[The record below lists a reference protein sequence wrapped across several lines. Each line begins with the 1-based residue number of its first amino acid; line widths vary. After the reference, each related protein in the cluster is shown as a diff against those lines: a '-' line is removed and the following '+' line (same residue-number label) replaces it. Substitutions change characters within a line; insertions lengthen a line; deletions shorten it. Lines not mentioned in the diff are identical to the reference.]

1 MSVETCELETC
12 IMTEK
17 ILKWGKVVLI
27 CYCALFCLRF
37 AQLNFGS
44 DKMIAALY
52 LPHNLVF
59 DNAEL
64 MMRRE
69 DCLKDTV
76 AFIKLVDL
84 NGDLKKEF
92 ILDQS
97 GFEFDYDII
106 YSIESNG
113 TFRVIADFRTRDEL
127 PLYIPPLTI
136 WGYPVILAD
145 DGSWGYGLN
154 KWDRTKKCYVHKK
167 ETEKK

>member
-1 MSVETCELETC
+1 
-12 IMTEK
+12 MTEK

-27 CYCALFCLRF
+27 CYCALYCLRF

-44 DKMIAALY
+44 GKMIAALY

-59 DNAEL
+59 NNAEL
-64 MMRRE
+64 MMRKE
-69 DCLKDTV
+69 DRLKETTAV
-76 AFIKLVDL
+76 IKLVDL

-97 GFEFDYDII
+97 GFEFDYDTI
-106 YSIESNG
+106 YRIESDG
-113 TFRVIADFRTRDEL
+113 TFRSIANFRTRDEL

-145 DGSWGYGLN
+145 DGIWGYGLN
-154 KWDRTKKCYVHKK
+154 KWDSTKKSYVHKK

>member
-1 MSVETCELETC
+1 M
-12 IMTEK
+12 IEK

-27 CYCALFCLRF
+27 CYCALYCLRF

-44 DKMIAALY
+44 GKMIAALY

-64 MMRRE
+64 MMRRK

-92 ILDQS
+92 IFDQS
-97 GFEFDYDII
+97 GFDFDYDSI
-106 YSIESNG
+106 YCVEGNG
-113 TFRVIADFRTRDEL
+113 TFRRIADFRTRDEL

-136 WGYPVILAD
+136 WGYPAILAD
-145 DGSWGYGLN
+145 DGIRGYGLN
-154 KWDRTKKCYVHKK
+154 KWDSTKKSYVHKK

>member
-44 DKMIAALY
+44 GKMIAALY

-59 DNAEL
+59 DDAEL

-84 NGDLKKEF
+84 NGDLKK
-92 ILDQS
+92 
-97 GFEFDYDII
+97 G
-106 YSIESNG
+106 
-113 TFRVIADFRTRDEL
+113 
-127 PLYIPPLTI
+127 
-136 WGYPVILAD
+136 
-145 DGSWGYGLN
+145 
-154 KWDRTKKCYVHKK
+154 
-167 ETEKK
+167 

>member
-1 MSVETCELETC
+1 
-12 IMTEK
+12 MTEK

-27 CYCALFCLRF
+27 CYCALYCLRF

-44 DKMIAALY
+44 GKMIAALY

-59 DNAEL
+59 NNAEL
-64 MMRRE
+64 MMRKE
-69 DCLKDTV
+69 DRLKETTAV
-76 AFIKLVDL
+76 IKLVDL

-92 ILDQS
+92 IFDQS
-97 GFEFDYDII
+97 GFEFDYDTI
-106 YSIESNG
+106 YRIESDG
-113 TFRVIADFRTRDEL
+113 TFRSIANFRTRDEL

-145 DGSWGYGLN
+145 DGIWGYGLN
-154 KWDRTKKCYVHKK
+154 KWDSTKKSYVHKK

>member
-1 MSVETCELETC
+1 
-12 IMTEK
+12 MTEK

-37 AQLNFGS
+37 AQLNFGCRQP
-44 DKMIAALY
+44 IAALY
-52 LPHNLVF
+52 LPHKLVF

-69 DCLKDTV
+69 DHLKETV
-76 AFIKLVDL
+76 ARIELVDL

-92 ILDQS
+92 IFDQS
-97 GFEFDYDII
+97 GFDFDYDTI

-113 TFRVIADFRTRDEL
+113 TFSPIADFRTRDEL

-136 WGYPVILAD
+136 WGYPAILAD
-145 DGSWGYGLN
+145 DGIWGYGLN
-154 KWDRTKKCYVHKK
+154 KWDSTKKSYVHKK
-167 ETEKK
+167 KQRKNETPETVL

>member
-1 MSVETCELETC
+1 
-12 IMTEK
+12 MTEK
-17 ILKWGKVVLI
+17 ILKWGQVLLI

-37 AQLNFGS
+37 AQLNFS
-44 DKMIAALY
+44 SSKMIAALY

-64 MMRRE
+64 MMRRK

-92 ILDQS
+92 IFDQS
-97 GFEFDYDII
+97 GFDFDYDSI
-106 YSIESNG
+106 YCVEGNG
-113 TFRVIADFRTRDEL
+113 TSRRIADFRTRDKR

-136 WGYPVILAD
+136 WGYPAILAD
-145 DGSWGYGLN
+145 DGIWGYGLN
-154 KWDRTKKCYVHKK
+154 KWDCTKKSYVHKK

>member
-1 MSVETCELETC
+1 
-12 IMTEK
+12 MTEK
-17 ILKWGKVVLI
+17 ILKLGKVVLI

-37 AQLNFGS
+37 AQLNFS
-44 DKMIAALY
+44 SSKMIAALY

-64 MMRRE
+64 MMRRK

-92 ILDQS
+92 IFDQS
-97 GFEFDYDII
+97 GFEFDHDTI

-136 WGYPVILAD
+136 WGYPAILAD
-145 DGSWGYGLN
+145 DGIWGYGLN
-154 KWDRTKKCYVHKK
+154 KWDCTKKSYVHKK

>member
-1 MSVETCELETC
+1 
-12 IMTEK
+12 MTEK
-17 ILKWGKVVLI
+17 ILKWGQVLLI

-37 AQLNFGS
+37 AQLNFS
-44 DKMIAALY
+44 SSKMIAALY

-64 MMRRE
+64 MMRRK

-92 ILDQS
+92 IFDQS
-97 GFEFDYDII
+97 GFDFDYDSI
-106 YSIESNG
+106 YCVEGNG
-113 TFRVIADFRTRDEL
+113 TFRRIADFRTRDKR
-127 PLYIPPLTI
+127 PLYIPLLTI
-136 WGYPVILAD
+136 WGYPAILAD
-145 DGSWGYGLN
+145 DGIWGYGLN
-154 KWDRTKKCYVHKK
+154 KWDCTKKSYVHKK

>member
-1 MSVETCELETC
+1 
-12 IMTEK
+12 MTEK

-37 AQLNFGS
+37 AQLNFGCRQP
-44 DKMIAALY
+44 IAALY
-52 LPHNLVF
+52 LPHKLVF

-64 MMRRE
+64 MMRKE
-69 DCLKDTV
+69 DRLKETTAV
-76 AFIKLVDL
+76 IKLVDL

-92 ILDQS
+92 IFDQS
-97 GFEFDYDII
+97 GFDFDHDTI
-106 YSIESNG
+106 YSIESDG

-145 DGSWGYGLN
+145 DGIWGYGLN
-154 KWDRTKKCYVHKK
+154 KWDSTKKCYVHKK

>member
-17 ILKWGKVVLI
+17 ILKWGQVLLI

-37 AQLNFGS
+37 AQLNFS
-44 DKMIAALY
+44 SSKMIAALY
-52 LPHNLVF
+52 LPHHLVF

-64 MMRRE
+64 MMRRK

-92 ILDQS
+92 IFDQS
-97 GFEFDYDII
+97 GFDFDYDSI
-106 YSIESNG
+106 YCVEGNG
-113 TFRVIADFRTRDEL
+113 TSRRIADFRTRDKR

-136 WGYPVILAD
+136 WGYPAILAD
-145 DGSWGYGLN
+145 DGIWGYGLN
-154 KWDRTKKCYVHKK
+154 KWDCTKKSYVHKK